1 MFKDRI
7 STPKPG
13 NILLSEPFLKDSNFI
28 RTVLLLCE
36 HGNAGSVGFILN
48 KPTALQI
55 EDLVEGIAPYNRE
68 VYLGGPVAQD
78 TLHFLYFGN
87 QVVKDSTLIDKD
99 VWWGGDFNELI
110 QKIQDQSLPINQ
122 VFFFLGYSGWEEG
135 QLAQELKEG
144 AWIVYPDSLDEA
156 IIHLSAAQIWKTLM
170 RNMGGE
176 FQIQANYPI
185 DSRLN

>member
-7 STPKPG
+7 SFPKPG

-36 HGNAGSVGFILN
+36 HGDAGSVGFILN
-48 KPTALQI
+48 KPTVLQI
-55 EDLVEGIAPYNRE
+55 EDLVDGIAPYHRE
-68 VYLGGPVAQD
+68 VFLGGPVAHD
-78 TLHFLYFGN
+78 TLHFIYFGE
-87 QVVKDSTLIDKD
+87 QVVKDSALVGKNI
-99 VWWGGDFNELI
+99 WWGGDFNELI

-122 VFFFLGYSGWEEG
+122 VFFFLGYSGWEAG

-144 AWIVYPDSLDEA
+144 TWIVYPDPINETIIRLSDEK
-156 IIHLSAAQIWKTLM
+156 IWKTLM

-185 DSRLN
+185 DPRLN